1 MSLKSLIV
9 QLNNT
14 VIVTTGDKG
23 GVGKTTVT
31 QAVLDTLLLNSIPYF
46 VAQVDRQDRLA
57 QMNQVEVLTIP
68 SDPEGMTTDP
78 ESEFRRFGPLMDL
91 IIGAA
96 GDGTAVVDL
105 GANEL
110 DRFCAWAKL
119 SDLDGAI
126 EDTNQ
131 SVVALVVFN
140 AEEQSI
146 VQAGKSIKAITDTLS
161 MAQVVLVENQRFGRI
176 NDLAPGS
183 DVAVTYAREI
193 GPFLKRYPK
202 VTVPAVRGNS
212 YQRFEHRRL
221 SFGAVAVMS
230 PAQIMEITGLGM
242 ADARIARGDIAKWLE
257 VVSDQFEH
265 LLGMK

>member
-1 MSLKSLIV
+1 MSLKSLPV
-9 QLNNT
+9 DLNNT
-14 VIVTTGDKG
+14 VVFTTGNKG

-31 QAVLDTLLLNSIPYF
+31 QGVLDTLLLNSIPYF

-57 QMNQVEVLTIP
+57 QMNQVEVLTIL
-68 SDPEGMTTDP
+68 SDPEVTTIDP

-96 GDGTAVVDL
+96 GQGTAVIDL

-126 EDTNQ
+126 GDTNQ
-131 SVVALVVFN
+131 NVVALVVFN

-146 VQAGKSIKAITDTLS
+146 VESRKSIEAILDALS
-161 MAQVVLVENQRFGRI
+161 LAQVVLVENQRFGRI
-176 NDLAPGS
+176 SDLAPGS
-183 DVAVTYAREI
+183 DIAVAYEREL
-193 GPFLKRYPK
+193 GPFVKRYPK

-230 PAQIMEITGLGM
+230 PAQIMGITGLGM

-265 LLGMK
+265 LLGLK